1 MSPTFEIGGTTV
13 KLACQTAEL
22 GIRNRIDA
30 AGSIRPIHSLL
41 WNQINKQTLTPAITD
56 QQDTNHVEAHSSS
69 VSAVDRQQ
77 HDTRPEHH
85 LSLSVNLK
93 PSLHFLC
100 PKFSE
105 FSMQEAEE
113 QGMSPRGL
121 KF

>member
-1 MSPTFEIGGTTV
+1 MSPTFEIGRTTV

-22 GIRNRIDA
+22 GIRTRADA
-30 AGSIRPIHSLL
+30 WSIRPIHSLL

-69 VSAVDRQQ
+69 VSTVDRQ